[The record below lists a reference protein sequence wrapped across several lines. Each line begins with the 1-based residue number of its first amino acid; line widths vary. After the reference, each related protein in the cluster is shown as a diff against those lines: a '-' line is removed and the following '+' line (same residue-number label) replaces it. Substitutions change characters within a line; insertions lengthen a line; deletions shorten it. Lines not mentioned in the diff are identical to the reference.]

1 MYVGVAWV
9 HPWLIALEGEYIRLT
24 LIIIHRKIKQKPNNG
39 FMLGWMRFPLW
50 NSSHSGNRMGIVG
63 LTH

>member
-24 LIIIHRKIKQKPNNG
+24 TYYDCIRVD
-39 FMLGWMRFPLW
+39 FMY
-50 NSSHSGNRMGIVG
+50 VG
-63 LTH
+63 VA